1 MRLRKMDCGTAMN
14 VAGLEGY
21 TNKNEGKTIL
31 TVAMK
36 YDAIIIG
43 SGQAGNPLSQALA
56 KLGKTV
62 ALIDYSWLGG
72 TCINTG
78 CTPTKA
84 MIGSAQ
90 VAYYARNAARWGV
103 NAGYV
108 TVDMQEVVRRK
119 DAIVEHS
126 RSGLETGVQ
135 TQPNIHWY
143 KGKAHFLGPKQVE
156 VDSTKLEADQIF
168 IDTGSQATLP
178 KVNGIDSVNYLTNE
192 GLLSLR
198 EVPDHLVII
207 GAGYIGLE
215 FAQMYR
221 RFGSEVT
228 VISDGGQILPKEDR
242 DIADELQ
249 RALIAEGVRFVMDAR
264 IHKIKNTPRQM
275 EFLFEGKPDDTINA
289 THLLVATGRKPNT
302 SHLELDKAGVQVDEH
317 GFIMVNR
324 RLETT
329 APGIWALG
337 DVTGGPM
344 FTHISYNDFQ
354 IVFGNL
360 YEGKDLATDER
371 IVPYAVYTDPELGR
385 VGMTETEARK
395 KGYKLKVGSV
405 KMTSVARAIE
415 RGETHGMMKLVVDA
429 SNDRILGAAILSSEG
444 GEAVQVLST
453 LMLAQKPYTL
463 LKGAIYIHPTIV
475 EGFYGL
481 MESVKPLE

>member
-1 MRLRKMDCGTAMN
+1 
-14 VAGLEGY
+14 
-21 TNKNEGKTIL
+21 
-31 TVAMK
+31 MK

-84 MIGSAQ
+84 MISSAQ
-90 VAYYARNAARWGV
+90 VAHYARNSLRWGV
-103 NAGYV
+103 HAGFV
-108 TVDMQEVVRRK
+108 KVEMHDVVRRK
-119 DAIVEHS
+119 NEIVEHS
-126 RSGLETGVQ
+126 RKSLETGVQ
-135 TQPNIHWY
+135 TQPNIHLY
-143 KGKAHFLGPKQVE
+143 KGRARFTGPKQVE
-156 VDSTKLEADQIF
+156 VLAQQLEADQIF
-168 IDTGSQATLP
+168 IDTGSQATVP
-178 KVNGIDSVNYLTNE
+178 KVEGMDQVNHLSNE
-192 GLLSLR
+192 GMLSLR
-198 EVPDHLVII
+198 EVPDHLVIL
-207 GAGYIGLE
+207 GAGYIGVE
-215 FAQMYR
+215 FAQMFR

-249 RALIAEGVRFVMDAR
+249 RALMEEGVRFVMDAR

-275 EFLFEGKPDDTINA
+275 EFLFEGKPDDTIYG

-302 SHLELDKAGVQVDEH
+302 SDLELDKAGVEVDEH
-317 GFIMVNR
+317 GFILVNR

-329 APGIWALG
+329 APGIWAMG

-344 FTHISYNDFQ
+344 FTHISYSDYQ
-354 IVFGNL
+354 IVYGNL
-360 YEGKDLATDER
+360 YEGKDLATDQR
-371 IVPYAVYTDPELGR
+371 LVPYAVYTDPELGR
-385 VGMTETEARK
+385 VGMTETEARR
-395 KGYKLKVGSV
+395 KGYKLKVGTV

-429 SNDRILGAAILSSEG
+429 TNDKILGAAILCSEG
-444 GEAVQVLST
+444 GEVVQVLST
-453 LMLAQKPYTL
+453 LMLADQPYTL
-463 LKGAIYIHPTIV
+463 LKGAIYIHPTMV

-481 MESVKPLE
+481 MESVKPVE